1 MKRAHNI
8 PTALLALG
16 LASASSIA
24 QAEDYVDSTGASV
37 QPEDGRVGGG
47 GGGEQAVHDAKAY
60 DLQQEQAKTMTAQ
73 LDELR
78 NQMTELQQQT
88 GEAKRQ
94 NEAITGS
101 SGKGQIDTGD
111 YAKSIPRDWRE
122 TLNASAGGAIGD
134 TAQEMKKELDRQ
146 SEELANASDDDYL
159 NKSMDQGVL
168 RSLNGSA
175 INASSYNA
183 SVERIDRLKQLQGK
197 IDDASTLKEIVDL
210 QARIQIENGLMTN
223 ELIRTQSTNAMLQ
236 QFEYANAYQSV
247 KDMGLR
253 EDANKDE

>member
-1 MKRAHNI
+1 
-8 PTALLALG
+8 
-16 LASASSIA
+16 
-24 QAEDYVDSTGASV
+24 
-37 QPEDGRVGGG
+37 
-47 GGGEQAVHDAKAY
+47 
-60 DLQQEQAKTMTAQ
+60 
-73 LDELR
+73 
-78 NQMTELQQQT
+78 
-88 GEAKRQ
+88 
-94 NEAITGS
+94 
-101 SGKGQIDTGD
+101 
-111 YAKSIPRDWRE
+111 
-122 TLNASAGGAIGD
+122 
-134 TAQEMKKELDRQ
+134 
-146 SEELANASDDDYL
+146 
-159 NKSMDQGVL
+159 MDQGVL